1 MLFEVANIAH
11 EIKKEEQEVYREFL
25 KHISNVDTVD
35 VEKIMRLI
43 PDSSILRYMNDDS
56 FEQWRIK
63 LFHTNLTFFDWA
75 IERAKAGKMGEST
88 IEAQYLN
95 EIDRSIT
102 RLNKQVEFLTENL

>member
-63 LFHTNLTFFDWA
+63 LFHTNLTFFD
-75 IERAKAGKMGEST
+75 
-88 IEAQYLN
+88 
-95 EIDRSIT
+95 
-102 RLNKQVEFLTENL
+102 